1 METKS
6 FSPSSSFMTRKDNGF
21 VERKEPYSMKPL
33 AIAVASLMLLSAIGV
48 GADASPAVA
57 AYSHAEG
64 NNTRTPGSKATQK
77 AATRVPK
84 DKGIPKNPKEKK
96 VNFSGDVVAVG
107 DGSLT
112 MKTKA
117 GEEISFLVTE
127 DTAIKIPTLGKNATF
142 ADINVGVHALVRAL
156 EGKDGSLTAL
166 QISVVPGKPVEKHHV
181 GVVTAYEPG
190 ASITIKAHDGNEYTF
205 LITQD
210 TKILPKDR
218 ADELA
223 VGRRVTIISRRDPTG
238 GPFTAQG
245 IVVHPVTEDG
255 SLTPL
260 ATPTDTPTATP
271 TATPTVTLTG
281 EGSPTETPTLT

>member
-1 METKS
+1 MKS
-6 FSPSSSFMTRKDNGF
+6 
-21 VERKEPYSMKPL
+21 L

-48 GADASPAVA
+48 GADTSPAPA

-77 AATRVPK
+77 AATRAPK
-84 DKGIPKNPKEKK
+84 DKGTPKNSKEKK

-127 DTAIKIPTLGKNATF
+127 DTAIKIPTLGKNATLT
-142 ADINVGVHALVRAL
+142 DINVGVHALVRAL
-156 EGKDGSLTAL
+156 EGEGGSLTAL

-181 GVVTAYEPG
+181 GVVTAYKPG

-245 IVVHPVTEDG
+245 IVVHPVTGEG
-255 SLTPL
+255 SLTPS
-260 ATPTDTPTATP
+260 ATPTETPTPTPTATP
-271 TATPTVTLTG
+271 TPTITPTE